1 MRSDLHHS
9 GKAIV
14 IWPFLLLFIQAFVQ
28 ADPNTDIS
36 YLSMVR
42 ADSGKYESV
51 VLIIKSEQD
60 KAWAK
65 SVEFADK
72 LKLPEK
78 IENKAVVDEVNRKIN
93 TMFGFYLYKQSAFLK
108 QVDGT
113 ITAELEITF
122 EDERMFAI
130 IHNIY
135 FIRYARDRYG
145 KFSPRSSKKYPYG
158 DLLKKQKGET
168 WQNHFRTIDENMNS
182 LLFELHKL
190 VQDEKEASNW

>member
-1 MRSDLHHS
+1 MHSDLHIS

-14 IWPFLLLFIQAFVQ
+14 IWPFLFLIWLTFVQ
-28 ADPNTDIS
+28 AGPGPRNSTE
-36 YLSMVR
+36 SMVP
-42 ADSGKYESV
+42 ADSGKYEKV
-51 VLIIKSEQD
+51 IQVMKSQRE
-60 KAWAK
+60 KAWEKA
-65 SVEFADK
+65 VPFADD

-78 IENKAVVDEVNRKIN
+78 IENEAVVDELNRKIN
-93 TMFGFYLYKQSAFLK
+93 VMFGFYLYKQTAFLK
-108 QVDGT
+108 QVDGA
-113 ITAELEITF
+113 ITAELDIAF
-122 EDERMFAI
+122 EDDRMFLI

-168 WQNHFRTIDENMNS
+168 WQNHFRTIDEKMNS
-182 LLFELHKL
+182 LLFELQKL